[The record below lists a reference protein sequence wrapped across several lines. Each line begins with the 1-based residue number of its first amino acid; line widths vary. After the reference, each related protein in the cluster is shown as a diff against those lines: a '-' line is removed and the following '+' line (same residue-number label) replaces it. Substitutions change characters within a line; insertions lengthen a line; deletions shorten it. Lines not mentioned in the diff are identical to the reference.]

1 MDPLTLLAT
10 VNATFNG
17 VKKLVAVGREAQDVM
32 KQLGKWADAA
42 SQLNGYINKHE
53 TRKPGIFEKIGFKG
67 SEGSEALDIMAA
79 KQRLKTMEAEI
90 YNMFLYGELQ
100 DLGLAGYREFVQLRK
115 RIREDREK
123 ALRNQAQRRLKFFEY
138 GFAGVLIS
146 VLLGL
151 TIYLTVIMFHL
162 GRSAGKW

>member
-1 MDPLTLLAT
+1 MDPITLLAT

-42 SQLNGYINKHE
+42 SQLHGYINKHE

-90 YNMFLYGELQ
+90 YHMFLYGELQ
-100 DLGLAGYREFVQLRK
+100 DLGSAGYREFVQLRK
-115 RIREDREK
+115 KIREDREK
-123 ALRNQAQRRLKFFEY
+123 ALRDQARRRLKFIENS
-138 GFAGVLIS
+138 FAALIVSTFLAVSIYFS
-146 VLLGL
+146 VVIYDLGKQ
-151 TIYLTVIMFHL
+151 
-162 GRSAGKW
+162 AGKW

>member
-1 MDPLTLLAT
+1 MDPVTLLAT
-10 VNATFNG
+10 LNATFNG

-42 SQLNGYINKHE
+42 SQLHGYINKHE
-53 TRKPGIFEKIGFKG
+53 NRKPGIFEKIGFKG

-79 KQRLKTMEAEI
+79 KQRLKSMEDDI

-115 RIREDREK
+115 RIREDRQK
-123 ALRNQAQRRLKFFEY
+123 ALRDQARRRLKFIENT
-138 GFAGVLIS
+138 FAGIIIS
-146 VLLGL
+146 TLLAVS
-151 TIYLTVIMFHL
+151 IYFSVIIFEL
-162 GRSAGKW
+162 GRNAGKW

>member
-1 MDPLTLLAT
+1 MDPITLLAT

-67 SEGSEALDIMAA
+67 SEGSEALDVMAA
-79 KQRLKTMEAEI
+79 KQRLKAMEAEI
-90 YNMFLYGELQ
+90 YNMFVYGELQ
-100 DLGLAGYREFVQLRK
+100 DSGLAGYREFIQLRK
-115 RIREDREK
+115 KIREDREK
-123 ALRNQAQRRLKFFEY
+123 ALRDQARRRLKFIENS
-138 GFAGVLIS
+138 FAGIIIGTLLAIS
-146 VLLGL
+146 
-151 TIYLTVIMFHL
+151 IYFSIIIFEL
-162 GRSAGKW
+162 GRHAGKW

>member
-1 MDPLTLLAT
+1 MDPVTLLAT
-10 VNATFNG
+10 LNATFNG

-42 SQLNGYINKHE
+42 SQLHGYINKHE
-53 TRKPGIFEKIGFKG
+53 NRKPGIFEKIGFKG

-79 KQRLKTMEAEI
+79 KQRLKSMEDDI

-115 RIREDREK
+115 RIREDRQK
-123 ALRNQAQRRLKFFEY
+123 ALRDQARRRLKFIENT
-138 GFAGVLIS
+138 FAGIIIS
-146 VLLGL
+146 TLLAVS
-151 TIYLTVIMFHL
+151 IYFSVIVFEL
-162 GRSAGKW
+162 GRNAGKW